1 VVHVGRSKFWLS
13 WGGVFAYYAALDQL
27 PVWYGKFGVAGQ
39 ITTPLIGVLLWAVI
53 IASRVHDAGRGRA
66 WMTGVLFP
74 PLALPLGFMRSDPA
88 AAKVNVRFSIFA
100 CLVASAAT
108 AVVIWWLGTVAVS
121 YALLN
126 HACSSGAAAACESLA
141 HFQFVY

>member
-13 WGGVFAYYAALDQL
+13 WGGIFAYYAALDQL
-27 PVWYGKFGVAGQ
+27 PVWYGKFGGAGQ
-39 ITTPLIGVLLWAVI
+39 LTTLLIAVLLSAVV
-53 IASRVHDAGRGRA
+53 IASRVHDAGRGRE

-88 AAKVNVRFSIFA
+88 AAKMNVRFSIFA
-100 CLVASAAT
+100 GFVTAAAS

-121 YALLN
+121 FALLN
-126 HACSSGAAAACESLA
+126 HACSNGSTTACDELA